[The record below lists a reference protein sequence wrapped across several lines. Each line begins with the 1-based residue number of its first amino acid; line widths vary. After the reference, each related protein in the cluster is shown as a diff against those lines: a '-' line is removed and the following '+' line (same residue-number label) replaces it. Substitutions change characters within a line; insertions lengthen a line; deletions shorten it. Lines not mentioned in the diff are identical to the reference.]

1 MKKPLLKMIKR
12 GLKRY
17 ILLSSSFFPE
27 TFREQ
32 KLAPDD
38 PPKAHPV
45 AVASQGLSLHH
56 S

>member
-1 MKKPLLKMIKR
+1 MIKR

-38 PPKAHPV
+38 PRKAHPV